1 MEARENVQEETIVD
15 FFKKIEGIGG
25 VLKAVAGDKLQA
37 VVEFRPSGRR
47 VLLDLTQE
55 PVKVTVGE
63 QGIDGTTGMAGT
75 VEDLHEAFVGKLNVI
90 EGIGQRKLL
99 TKGAMCHMVS
109 FFPVMGLTPVLYGD
123 HLYAANGRKPG
134 AIRRSLAAFIG
145 FFFGIF
151 AWLGGLLLRG
161 LKRKELLVALGA
173 MSRGSGRFSPHAVL
187 AARPPMPGK
196 SDHKLA
202 APRPGFIKRIWIGI
216 MSFNMYLSGW
226 FVSLFRYKLGLPIDL
241 FKVLAKL
248 ARGLGY

>member
-1 MEARENVQEETIVD
+1 
-15 FFKKIEGIGG
+15 
-25 VLKAVAGDKLQA
+25 
-37 VVEFRPSGRR
+37 
-47 VLLDLTQE
+47 
-55 PVKVTVGE
+55 
-63 QGIDGTTGMAGT
+63 
-75 VEDLHEAFVGKLNVI
+75 VI
-90 EGIGQRKLL
+90 EGIGQRRLL

-109 FFPVMGLTPVLYGD
+109 FFPVLGLTPVLYGD

-134 AIRRSLAAFIG
+134 AIRRGLAAFIG
-145 FFFGIF
+145 IFFGIF

-161 LKRKELLVALGA
+161 LNSKELLIPLGA
-173 MSRGSGRFSPHAVL
+173 MSRGSGKFSPHAVM
-187 AARPPMPGK
+187 APRVKPQK

-202 APRPGFIKRIWIGI
+202 PERPGFFKRIWIGI